1 MLESLITNKTRLKLL
16 FKFFLNKETT
26 SYLRNLESE
35 FGESTN
41 AIRIELNRLENAGL
55 LLSHFDGNK
64 KIFKANDLHPLYDE
78 INRILQKTVGLDMIV
93 DHITTK
99 IKELKEA
106 YLIGDLAIG
115 KESGIIDI
123 LLVGEEL
130 DSKLVAALTSKT
142 ETMIDRKIRYLIVNN
157 KEKNNYLSDTH
168 SLLIYGQ
175 V

>member
-93 DHITTK
+93 DQITTK

-142 ETMIDRKIRYLIVNN
+142 EMMIDRKIRYLIVNN

>member
-142 ETMIDRKIRYLIVNN
+142 EMMIDRKIRYLIVNN

-168 SLLIYGQ
+168 SLLIFGQ